1 MAKTLKAHQGSAR
14 WVCAITFWRDI
25 LRESSNLSTPVPS
38 YLDFIGFVLLVPL
51 FVKLLPRSGLGGLA
65 HQSKE

>member
-1 MAKTLKAHQGSAR
+1 MAKTFMAHQGSTK
-14 WVCAITFWRDI
+14 WVLAIAFWRDI
-25 LRESSNLSTPVPS
+25 LRESVHLSTPVLS

-65 HQSKE
+65 H